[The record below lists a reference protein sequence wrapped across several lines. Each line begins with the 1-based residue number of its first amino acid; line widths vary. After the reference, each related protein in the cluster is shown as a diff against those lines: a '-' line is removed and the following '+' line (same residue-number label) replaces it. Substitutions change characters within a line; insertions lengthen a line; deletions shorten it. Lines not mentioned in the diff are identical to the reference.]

1 MFKINEN
8 IELVNQLRLNREF
21 FLSFSEDPQ
30 DFIYK
35 WIVSQSRDLKAMKDL
50 NGNSEEERYAGYYQE
65 SWTGEAVSRYVY
77 NKVQQKR
84 AELEQVLGI
93 RNNSQI

>member
-1 MFKINEN
+1 M
-8 IELVNQLRLNREF
+8 NREF
-21 FLSFSEDPQ
+21 YLSFSEDPQ

-50 NGNSEEERYAGYYQE
+50 NGNSEEERYASYYQE
-65 SWTGEAVSRYVY
+65 SWTDEAVSRYFY

-84 AELEQVLGI
+84 AELEQVLII
-93 RNNSQI
+93 RQN